1 MRTIREEPAAQRA
14 VDAASE
20 RWIAADEA
28 WDVVTWVIARDPTVG
43 QPLREG
49 GKARSFTV
57 QGVRSAD
64 LPTVTV
70 LYEIEL
76 NEIVIHNALFE
87 EADAFQA
94 GRA

>member
-14 VDAASE
+14 VDAACE
-20 RWIAADEA
+20 RWTAADEA
-28 WDVVTWVIARDPTVG
+28 WSVVTWVIARDPTVG

-57 QGVRSAD
+57 QGARSVD
-64 LPTVTV
+64 MPTVTV
-70 LYEIEL
+70 LYEIEP
-76 NEIVIHNALFE
+76 NEIVIHSAVFE
-87 EADAFQA
+87 EADASHA